1 MKLRITPLVMFFILL
16 IALLVS
22 VMFAYMLPEGFISYN
37 STGGPLSQLVV
48 PPYSSSWIY
57 KVYDSVYFDPNSG
70 NVLEL
75 FGSPAGSNNSDS
87 SVASLT
93 HLLVMPATGSTVP
106 QYNKSGSGP
115 FPNNMVESSL
125 VNATMSP
132 SFNSWVYPGANTANT
147 LDFNYQVVY
156 VPWGKDVVVIIYDI
170 VNKVFQGVYTFTQ
183 ASGTTAQYNVPASVT
198 LASTNIP
205 DTDPANDT
213 YTDATK
219 NTTYQLTHKVSF
231 NTSSRTLMP
240 SATATATTVAMA
252 DTEGGNVVVAVP
264 FSSNRTLVVVMCPD
278 PANTTLVTFRNV
290 VRFDPS
296 APGGVVKGTISS
308 PSSAPPTTC
317 TTTTP
322 SPSPTP
328 GSGGSQCPDLSNYVL
343 KTQVIPPICPAC
355 PSCPSVN
362 NNVSCPACGQQGK
375 GGTDA
380 SNNTLANII
389 ADAYAQTLQSQGKYG
404 PGNPNGLGGV
414 SNNLINQ
421 TSGVANNLVNQTAGL
436 GNAVL
441 SDVTGLGAGALIGTT
456 ALGLGAELLAG
467 DVVSTVGD
475 VTNTVVGTAG
485 ELGKAAIGGVTTLG
499 TGAEQGVV
507 ALGKDATTLGTSA
520 IGGATALGTSAI
532 GGVSGVANNA
542 INTAGNLGSG
552 PAGPSQGRGGAG
564 NYQGDLQGNRGY
576 MGTGV
581 ATGAA
586 AGSAYNTAGAPGFN
600 NYYGAIPPRPTTNFI
615 PVTSDFSKFG
625 R

>member
-93 HLLVMPATGSTVP
+93 NLLVMPPTGSSVN
-106 QYNKSGSGP
+106 QYDKSGSGP
-115 FPNNMVESSL
+115 FGNNMVESSL
-125 VNATMSP
+125 VSATP
-132 SFNSWVYPGANTANT
+132 PVSFNSWVYPGANTANT
-147 LDFNYQVVY
+147 LSFNYQVVY

-183 ASGTTAQYNVPASVT
+183 ASGTTSQYNVPASVT

-219 NTTYQLTHKVSF
+219 NTTYQVTHSVSF
-231 NTSSRTLMP
+231 NTSSRTLTP
-240 SATATATTVAMA
+240 SATGTASTVAMA
-252 DTEGGNVVVAVP
+252 DTTGGNVVVAVP
-264 FSSNRTLVVVMCPD
+264 FSNNRTLVVVMCPD
-278 PANTTLVTFRNV
+278 PANTTLVTLRNV

-296 APGGVVKGTISS
+296 APGGVVTGTINSTTPT
-308 PSSAPPTTC
+308 PSTTTC
-317 TTTTP
+317 TTPAVTTT
-322 SPSPTP
+322 PTP
-328 GSGGSQCPDLSNYVL
+328 GSGSQCPDISNYVL

-355 PSCPSVN
+355 PSCPSVS
-362 NNVSCPACGQQGK
+362 NNVSCPACGQQGT
-375 GGTDA
+375 GGHGTDA

-389 ADAYAQTLQSQGKYG
+389 ADAYAQTLQSQGRYG
-404 PGNPNGLGGV
+404 SNSLGGV
-414 SNNLINQ
+414 S
-421 TSGVANNLVNQTAGL
+421 NNLVNQTAGL
-436 GNAVL
+436 GNNLVNQTA
-441 SDVTGLGAGALIGTT
+441 GLGNNVVDTAGGLAGGALLGATG
-456 ALGLGAELLAG
+456 LGLGAEMLAS
-467 DVVSTVGD
+467 DIVSTVGQ
-475 VTNTVVGTAG
+475 TVQGVAGTAG
-485 ELGKAAIGGVTTLG
+485 QVAQSAIGGVTKLG
-499 TGAEQGVV
+499 TGAEEGVT
-507 ALGKDATTLGTSA
+507 KLGTSA
-520 IGGATALGTSAI
+520 IGGVTELGKDATTLGTSAI

-542 INTAGNLGSG
+542 IYTAGNLGSG